1 MLVGQRSPKVYTSEQ
16 NEEPKPLPA
25 PNTAKEVDNR
35 LYQAR
40 MIRVE
45 GKAQAD
51 EIRRQGFTEANEI
64 RRQGFDEAAQHGQKA
79 QEGLKK
85 AESGQRKMDEGQR
98 KMDEGQRKMDGG
110 QRKMDGGQKKAEE
123 ADKDLNRMEAIR
135 AKALAEK
142 QRRQQ
147 LAGNEAPQS
156 QSSQRRGT

>member
-1 MLVGQRSPKVYTSEQ
+1 MLVGQRSPKVYTSAQ
-16 NEEPKPLPA
+16 NVEPKPLPA
-25 PNTAKEVDNR
+25 PKTTKEVDNR
-35 LYQAR
+35 IYQGR
-40 MIRVE
+40 MIRE
-45 GKAQAD
+45 QGKAEADEIRKQGKAEAD
-51 EIRRQGFTEANEI
+51 EIRRQGKTEADEI

-85 AESGQRKMDEGQR
+85 AETGQRKMDEGQR
-98 KMDEGQRKMDGG
+98 KMDE
-110 QRKMDGGQKKAEE
+110 GQKKAEE

-147 LAGNEAPQS
+147 LVGNEAPQS

>member
-25 PNTAKEVDNR
+25 PKTTKELDNR

-40 MIRVE
+40 MIREE
-45 GKAQAD
+45 GKAEAD
-51 EIRRQGFTEANEI
+51 EIRRQGKAEATAL
-64 RRQGFDEAAQHGQKA
+64 RQEAAQHGQKA

-85 AESGQRKMDEGQR
+85 AEAGQRKADEGQR
-98 KMDEGQRKMDGG
+98 KAD
-110 QRKMDGGQKKAEE
+110 E
-123 ADKDLNRMEAIR
+123 ADKGIKECDKDLSRMEAIR

-147 LAGNEAPQS
+147 LVGNEAPQS